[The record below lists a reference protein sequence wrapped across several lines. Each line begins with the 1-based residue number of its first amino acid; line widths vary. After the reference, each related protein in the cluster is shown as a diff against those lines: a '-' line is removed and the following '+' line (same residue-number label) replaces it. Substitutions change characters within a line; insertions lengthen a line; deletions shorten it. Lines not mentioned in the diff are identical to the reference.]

1 MIDHISFAVSDF
13 KRSRAFYDA
22 ALAPLG
28 FVAANDFGTHVGY
41 GTVGKPFFWIDGG
54 GDPAE
59 FVGKARGFHL
69 ALHAP
74 DRPSVDAFYQAA
86 LAAGGRDNGPPGP
99 RPHYHANYYA
109 AFVIDPDGYR
119 VEAVCHRAPR

>member
-1 MIDHISFAVSDF
+1 MIDHISFAVSDY

-28 FVAANDFGTHVGY
+28 FTAANEFGTHTGY

-54 GDPAE
+54 GDQAE
-59 FVGKARGFHL
+59 QVGQTRGFHL
-69 ALHAP
+69 ALTAP
-74 DRPSVDAFYQAA
+74 DRASIDAFYRAA
-86 LAAGGRDNGPPGP
+86 IAAGGRDNGPPGP

-119 VEAVCHRAPR
+119 IEAVCHRAPR